1 MKAIR
6 LLGLVGCL
14 VCSLGT
20 PASWAVDPLEV
31 ADYETTYK
39 ATRDAWRQGLR

>member
-31 ADYETTYK
+31 EDYEIDLQSHSRRV
-39 ATRDAWRQGLR
+39 APGL